1 MRPWLRQECPS
12 GPIMPPEILLVD
24 YGMGNLKSVARALQ
38 ACGYPWKLVSEPTP
52 AGEGSILVLPGVGA
66 FPAAMK
72 KLRSSGMAEWTR
84 ASVAQGAWMLGI
96 CLGMQLLM
104 ELGEEFE
111 PTQGLSLI
119 PGKVKRIP
127 EKTRARH
134 LLKLPH
140 IGWSGLFPRSQ
151 EISKNPLWKG
161 IPAGTHF
168 YFVHSYV
175 VEPADPSVVLANC
188 LYGGHALPAVV
199 RAGRVMGC
207 QFHPEKSGPLGLSLL
222 ANFLEF
228 AASGRATP

>member
-1 MRPWLRQECPS
+1 MQSEV
-12 GPIMPPEILLVD
+12 LLVD
-24 YGMGNLKSVARALQ
+24 YGMGNLKSVARAVLT
-38 ACGYPWKLVSEPTP
+38 CGYPSKLVSEPTP

-72 KLRSSGMAEWTR
+72 KLQSSGMAEWIR

-119 PGKVKRIP
+119 PGKVKKIP
-127 EKTRARH
+127 AKTVDGED
-134 LLKLPH
+134 LKLPH
-140 IGWSGLFPRSQ
+140 IGWSGLFPRSK
-151 EISKNPLWKG
+151 EIHEDPLWKG

-175 VEPADPSVVLANC
+175 VEPADPAVILANC
-188 LYGGHALPAVV
+188 LYGGHALPALIK
-199 RAGRVMGC
+199 AGRVIGC
-207 QFHPEKSGPLGLSLL
+207 QFHPEKSGPLGLRFLG
-222 ANFLEF
+222 NFLRL
-228 AASGRATP
+228 AGNRRMAC

>member
-1 MRPWLRQECPS
+1 MQ
-12 GPIMPPEILLVD
+12 PEVLLVD

-38 ACGYPWKLVSEPTP
+38 ACGYPSKLVSEPTP

-72 KLRSSGMAEWTR
+72 KLRSSGMAEWIR

-119 PGKVKRIP
+119 PGKVTRIP
-127 EKTRARH
+127 EKTRERD

-151 EISKNPLWKG
+151 EFPEDPLWKG
-161 IPAGTHF
+161 ISAGTHF

-175 VEPADPSVVLANC
+175 VEPANPAVILANC
-188 LYGGHALPAVV
+188 LYGGHVLPAVV

-207 QFHPEKSGPLGLSLL
+207 QFHPEKSGPPGLSLL
-222 ANFLEF
+222 ANFLGL
-228 AASGRATP
+228 ATSGRAGP